1 MYHQNKMKKQNSL
14 KNSIYID
21 KYEQKQI
28 INKNKLITI
37 IIYLMIEDY
46 K

>member
-14 KNSIYID
+14 KNSFYID

>member
-1 MYHQNKMKKQNSL
+1 MYHQNKMKKQNFL